1 MDYQQILD
9 YLFSQLPMY
18 QRVGKAAYKANLNNT
33 LALDEYFGHPHRLYK
48 TIHIAGTNGKGSVS
62 HMLASVLMA
71 AGYRVGLYTSPH
83 LIDFRERIKVD
94 GIPISKEDVVD
105 FVQQH
110 KSIFEQIQPSFFE
123 MTVALAFKY
132 FAEKQVDI
140 AVIEVGLGGRLD
152 STNIITPELS
162 VITNIGLDHTDL
174 LGDTLQLIA
183 QEKAGI
189 IKPNI
194 PVVISEL
201 QEEIQQVFINKA
213 NLERAPI
220 TFASENYS
228 VKSALTS
235 NGVQEFEIERK
246 HDNSTFTLSV
256 DLLGK
261 YQAKNIL
268 GVITAIDLLT
278 KKGFQIDRSHAALG
292 LAKAATSTGLLGRW
306 QIINQS
312 PLVICDTGHNVD
324 GITQLVDQIAN
335 TPHNKLHMVI
345 GMVGDKNIDGVLSLL
360 PKDATYYFTRAS
372 IPRAL
377 HQDELSAKAAKH
389 ILLGTTH
396 SEVKQALAYAYT
408 KAQPNDMIFVG
419 GSTFV
424 VADAL
429 S

>member
-1 MDYQQILD
+1 MDYQQTLN

-83 LIDFRERIKVD
+83 LIDFRERIKID
-94 GIPISKEDVVD
+94 GKPISKQDVVE

-132 FAEKQVDI
+132 FADKHVDI

-162 VITNIGLDHTDL
+162 IITNIGLDHTDL

-183 QEKAGI
+183 NEKAGI

-194 PVVISEL
+194 PVVICEW
-201 QEEIQQVFINKA
+201 QEEIQQVFVDKA
-213 NLERAPI
+213 CVAGAPI
-220 TFASENYS
+220 TFASQNYT
-228 VKSALTS
+228 VKNTLVR
-235 NGVQEFEIERK
+235 NGVQEFKVENK
-246 HDNSTFTLSV
+246 QDKTNFTLAV

-268 GVITAIDLLT
+268 GVVSAIDVLSARE
-278 KKGFQIDRSHAALG
+278 FHIDRIQAARG
-292 LAKAATSTGLLGRW
+292 LEKAASSTGLLGRW

-324 GITQLVDQIAN
+324 GITQLVEQIAN

-360 PKDATYYFTRAS
+360 PKDAFYYFTKAS

-377 HQDELSAKAAKH
+377 HQDELSTKASKFN
-389 ILLGTTH
+389 LSGTTH
-396 SEVKQALAYAYT
+396 SEVKEALAFAYT
-408 KAQPNDMIFVG
+408 KAMPDDLIFIG